1 VSGAARAREEA
12 LLFGPSALATPAN
25 ALSLARLLAAPVLAA
40 LVVVVG
46 PSGWGL
52 AALWVV
58 AAGSDGLDG
67 YLARRHGPTRSGAFL
82 DPLADKFLVLG
93 ALGALVAARE
103 LAVLPVALIGAREV
117 AMSAFRAWAGRR
129 GVSVPARPAAKLKTL
144 LQDLV
149 VLLALV
155 PGVGTRHELLL
166 GALLWVAVAATLL
179 SGAEYLVEARRLV
192 GRRAAAAGGGD
203 LPGQRAA

>member
-1 VSGAARAREEA
+1 MSVPARARDEA

-40 LVVVVG
+40 LIVVVG
-46 PSGWGL
+46 PSSWAL
-52 AALWVV
+52 AALWVL

-103 LAVLPVALIGAREV
+103 LAVVPVVLIGAREV
-117 AMSAFRAWAGRR
+117 AMSGFRAVAGRR

-149 VLLALV
+149 VLVALV
-155 PGVGTRHELLL
+155 PGAGVRHEGLL
-166 GALLWVAVAATLL
+166 GVLVWVAVAATLL
-179 SGAEYLVEARRLV
+179 SGAEYLVEARRLL
-192 GRRAAAAGGGD
+192 GRRAAAAGGD
-203 LPGQRAA
+203 LPGRRAA